1 MTRMIRRLALCGLFA
16 LAACSSILP
25 QPAPPP
31 LLYRLTPASQF
42 AASGPTVP
50 VQLVVDAPTA
60 ESALDTARIALTRS
74 PTTLDYFADA
84 AWTDR
89 LSAMVQTLLIASL
102 DNAHR
107 IAAVGPQGGQL
118 RAEAALVTTLRHFE
132 AVYRGDGAPQWRI
145 EITAK
150 LVKMPDRTLIAARS
164 FSADAVASQNGLPA
178 IVDAADSAW
187 HRAASEIADWTAT
200 ALTRTGR

>member
-1 MTRMIRRLALCGLFA
+1 MNKMTRLLAAGFALA

-25 QPAPPP
+25 QPAPLPS
-31 LLYRLTPASQF
+31 LYRLTPASQF
-42 AASGPTVP
+42 AASGRVVP

-60 ESALDTARIALTRS
+60 EAALDTTRIALTRS
-74 PTTLDYFADA
+74 PTTLDYFAGA

-107 IAAVGPQGGQL
+107 IAAVGPQSGQL
-118 RAEAALVTTLRHFE
+118 RADVALVTALRHFE
-132 AVYRGDGAPQWRI
+132 AVYRGDGVPQWQI

-164 FSADAVASQNGLPA
+164 FSAETEADRNALPA
-178 IVDAADSAW
+178 IVDAADTSW
-187 HRAASEIADWTAT
+187 HRAAGEIADWTAT
-200 ALTRTGR
+200 VLAQPVR